1 MAELLGAR
9 GAAAPKMYS
18 EVFARE
24 PEASRALVQPV
35 TPPMS
40 DAAREAYE
48 ALQSAQWAGP
58 GADAPPPLTW
68 GVAPRQ
74 QQA

>member
-9 GAAAPKMYS
+9 GVAAAPQMYA

-24 PEASRALVQPV
+24 PEASRSLVQPV

-40 DAAREAYE
+40 VAASEAYE
-48 ALQSAQWAGP
+48 ALASAQWTGP
-58 GADAPPPLTW
+58 GGPESPVLSWA
-68 GVAPRQ
+68 VAPRQ
-74 QQA
+74 